1 MHSMSCSS
9 ELSVHTAP
17 RRRSLLDRIRRFF
30 DNRQAR
36 RLAIRELRKLQD
48 RDLRDIGVERQD
60 IDAMVDREIG
70 RWRLDEFRSRG

>member
-1 MHSMSCSS
+1 MSCSS

-17 RRRSLLDRIRRFF
+17 ERLSLLDRIRRFF